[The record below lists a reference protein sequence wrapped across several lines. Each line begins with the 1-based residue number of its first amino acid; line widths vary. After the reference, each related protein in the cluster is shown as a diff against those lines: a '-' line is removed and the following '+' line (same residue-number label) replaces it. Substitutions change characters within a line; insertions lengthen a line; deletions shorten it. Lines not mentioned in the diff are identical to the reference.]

1 MLLFTAEENEGVS
14 QSHPRHS
21 EQKVYGSAD
30 VSKEQPA
37 AYLRECMRAEGW
49 PLRDACLDKRHMWG
63 VFPMLS
69 QVKKMSYVE
78 WLGANRWCLDLLC
91 DESPKNVPGETLS
104 GLARRGLRRQARWE
118 NASKSLCP
126 PN

>member
-1 MLLFTAEENEGVS
+1 MDDKNEGVS

-63 VFPMLS
+63 VFRMLA

-91 DESPKNVPGETLS
+91 DESPKTGCVVK
-104 GLARRGLRRQARWE
+104 RRWQ

>member
-63 VFPMLS
+63 VFPNVIS
-69 QVKKMSYVE
+69 GKKDE
-78 WLGANRWCLDLLC
+78 LC
-91 DESPKNVPGETLS
+91 RVAGGEPMVPRPS
-104 GLARRGLRRQARWE
+104 LR
-118 NASKSLCP
+118 
-126 PN
+126 